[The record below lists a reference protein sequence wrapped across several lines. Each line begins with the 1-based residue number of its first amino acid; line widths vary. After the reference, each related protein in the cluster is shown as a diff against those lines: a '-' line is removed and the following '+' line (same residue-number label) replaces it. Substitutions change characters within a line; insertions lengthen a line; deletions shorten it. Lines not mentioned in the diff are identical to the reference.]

1 MLVTSISGMYVIT
14 TNTEESLCVV
24 GDINKW
30 DVCDY
35 HKY

>member
-1 MLVTSISGMYVIT
+1 MLLVTSISGMYVIT
-14 TNTEESLCVV
+14 TNTEESLCV

-30 DVCDY
+30 DVCDF